1 MATDSG
7 GGWLTARSILTYGA
21 IKNKSSAPAAGTPQQ
36 YRRGSDVSGGGV
48 SDLSIS
54 SRRMRFHGWLQAL
67 IVHRSVGNMS
77 RTRPGLPLFIFLSKT
92 LDPLRLPSALLKC
105 NGKQTRGRYL
115 MAEGKTILRDWR
127 WFITRGSGGRWGGSQ
142 GS

>member
-7 GGWLTARSILTYGA
+7 GGWLTVRSILTYST
-21 IKNKSSAPAAGTPQQ
+21 IKNKSSAPAADTPQR
-36 YRRGSDVSGGGV
+36 YRRGSDGSGGV

-54 SRRMRFHGWLQAL
+54 SRRIRFHGWLQAL
-67 IVHRSVGNMS
+67 IVHRLVGNMS

-92 LDPLRLPSALLKC
+92 LDPLHLPSALLKC
-105 NGKQTRGRYL
+105 NGEQTRGRYL
-115 MAEGKTILRDWR
+115 MAERKTILRDWR
-127 WFITRGSGGRWGGSQ
+127 WFITRGSGGRGGGTQ